1 MIIIDGSFGEG
12 GGQIFRSALA
22 LSLCTGKAVRIENI
36 RAGRNKPGLLRQH
49 LTCLQAAKAISN
61 AEVRGGELGSSCVE
75 FNPREV
81 RAGRYNFAIGSAGST
96 SLVFQT
102 VFLPLA
108 LAGDSE
114 LYLEGGTHNDHA
126 PSFDFL
132 EKCFLPIMHKL
143 GFEVEVQLERFGFYP
158 AGGGAWSARINRA
171 TQFTPLALAERG
183 ELVNCSA
190 VVTYSQLPVSVADRE
205 LDHIHK
211 CWPLS
216 IAQCRKRP
224 VRSVGPGN
232 IVSLRANFEY
242 CCEIVE
248 AVGTKGVAAERV
260 AGNAVSAMKR
270 YLDSGAVVGEYLA
283 DQLLLPL
290 ALTCGGSFT
299 MVKPSQHFL
308 TNVAVIQQFIN
319 SDVRVGQISENNFEV
334 FVAAG

>member
-12 GGQIFRSALA
+12 GGQIFRSALT

-49 LTCLQAAKAISN
+49 LTCLQAAKAVSS
-61 AEVRGGELGSSCVE
+61 AQVRGDELGSSCVE
-75 FNPREV
+75 FKPREV

-132 EKCFLPIMHKL
+132 EKCFLPIVQKL
-143 GFEVEVQLERFGFYP
+143 GFEVDVQLERFGFYP

-183 ELVNCSA
+183 ELVSRSA
-190 VVTYSQLPVSVADRE
+190 LVTYSQLPASVADRE
-205 LDHIHK
+205 LGHIHK
-211 CWPLS
+211 RWPLPTVE
-216 IAQCRKRP
+216 CHKRP

-232 IVSLRANFEY
+232 IVSLRADFEH
-242 CCEIVE
+242 CREIVE
-248 AVGTKGVAAERV
+248 AVGAKGVSAERV
-260 AGNAVSAMKR
+260 AGNAVSAMKH

-290 ALTCGGSFT
+290 TLTCGGHFS
-299 MVKPSQHFL
+299 MVEPSQHFL
-308 TNVAVIQQFIN
+308 TNSAVIERFLDCEIVVKKVRDNCFEVAV
-319 SDVRVGQISENNFEV
+319 RP
-334 FVAAG
+334 